1 MPIHV
6 TTSTTQSLSNKTFV
20 DRLSTTGI
28 VYANGGTSDQWN
40 SVYSNVNTTS
50 GNNSSV
56 YSSVNTTSANWNAAY
71 TITNS
76 KSANWDSVYSS
87 FNTQSASNA
96 SVYSTTN
103 SKSANWDSVYS
114 SFNTQSAANAAVYS
128 TVNTSSANW
137 NNVYS
142 TVQTSSG
149 SWGGGGTI
157 DTGVRALT
165 GNWQD
170 TYTQF
175 STQSANNL
183 SVYSTV
189 QANSG
194 TSTWG
199 FSRIAQVVSVQDAT
213 QVSSAITIALNDSI
227 PLSGVGTAYPQLDLS
242 ITPTNAN
249 STLLIE
255 VQLAIYVSAAM
266 GVNACLVR
274 DGDANISAIVSQQLI
289 NTGHSAQVRLRYFLT
304 AGSTSTQTFRIRFGR
319 TAGTTQTVYL
329 NDYLNTPYYGGT
341 QRSSMTITEIRP

>member
-28 VYANGGTSDQWN
+28 VHASGGTSDQWN

-170 TYTQF
+170 TYTEF

-199 FSRIAQVVSVQDAT
+199 FSRVAQVVSVQDAT
-213 QVSSAITIALNDSI
+213 QVTSNITIPLDDTI
-227 PLSGVGTAYPQLDLS
+227 PQSNEGTAYSQLDLV

-249 STLLIE
+249 SVLLIE
-255 VQLAIYVSAAM
+255 VQLAMYVSAAL
-266 GVNACLVR
+266 GVIACLFR
-274 DGDANISAIVSQQLI
+274 DVEANALATVIQQL
-289 NTGHSAQVRLRYFLT
+289 NGAGHSAQVRLRYFLT
-304 AGSTSTQTFRIRFGR
+304 AGSTSTQTFKIRFGR
-319 TAGTTQTVYL
+319 TSGTTQIAYL
-329 NDYLNTPYYGGT
+329 NDFTTPYYGGT
-341 QRSSMTITEIRP
+341 MRSSMTITEIRP